1 MPTRQP
7 SGKGQEMQRKFLV
20 ARRPDGLG
28 DCPFERIRQGYL
40 AIAEGGLEVRVR
52 QQGQQY
58 FLTIKGGMKGPSR
71 LEKDIEIGRKQFRA
85 LWPLTRGQRLRKRR
99 YHVPHGDLTIE
110 VDVYR
115 GKLKGLTV
123 AEVEFP
129 DKGAAREFSPPEW
142 FGRDVTADSAYSN
155 SRLALDGRPGA
166 DQAE

>member
-7 SGKGQEMQRKFLV
+7 SGKDQEIERKFLV
-20 ARRPDGLG
+20 PSPPDGLA

-40 AIAEGGLEVRVR
+40 AVAEGGMEVRVR

-58 FLTIKGGMKGPSR
+58 FLTIKGGKKGPSR
-71 LEKDIEIGRKQFRA
+71 VEKEIAIGRKQFRA
-85 LWPLTRGQRLRKRR
+85 LWPLTRGQRVRKRR

-129 DKGAAREFSPPEW
+129 NKGAAKEFSPPQW
-142 FGRDVTADSAYSN
+142 FGRDVTADSTYSN
-155 SRLALDGRPGA
+155 SRLAQDGRPGA
-166 DQAE
+166 HQAG